1 MGILSD
7 FLLGPVG
14 EVGYGAMAESYER
27 ANKKADDQREL
38 FRGLGVDLRAE
49 RMANEKLLNEKLSNF
64 RSSELDFIS
73 NAKKYNPEYENY
85 SEDQLKLLFAPL
97 AEYLKGD
104 TFVGK
109 PEDVQKKVT
118 EALFQSGGIKVDSPY
133 TSVEEFTNQ
142 TKASISKPLELY
154 SGLAWN
160 TWENQVGSLA
170 YKTPEYNMDAMA
182 VEGLKITAANFPQW
196 FPATYG
202 VDSPA
207 MTVAKLSI
215 LAANARE
222 ESIVDGV
229 PNPWEFARLKKE
241 KFKNIKDSIN
251 LTHAAD
257 LFGINENDFM
267 KLIESGSPSLA
278 RLTQVTTQ
286 LATMD
291 INDPKRQALIDESAR
306 LVQAHI
312 EFLSNMREGLFEKY
326 ITKDSVQTKE
336 LPKIAMTIMNANF
349 SGEGEAY
356 KIHKQHVAV
365 LENPTSNI
373 GISMPENFQSNIIEG
388 NDGRNSEQFT
398 FVAVAQDPN
407 TPNISKNKKWLVVS
421 NTGIVFEL
429 PSIAVIR
436 NLDGAQGDV
445 TKIRKPN
452 KWAATIDDF
461 NMPNEALK
469 LHAAKAIKYAMEGK
483 LQLTFVR
490 KSGNYFIEDN
500 NYVKALENAAAFG
513 KNNQTGL
520 NIEYFGTKP
529 VEGYGTGQKYE
540 DVDLG
545 DPQA

>member
-7 FLLGPVG
+7 FLLGPVSDI
-14 EVGYGAMAESYER
+14 GYGAMAESYER
-27 ANKKADDQREL
+27 ANKKADDQAVL
-38 FRGLGVDLRAE
+38 FRGLGQDLRTE

-64 RSSELDFIS
+64 RSIELDFIN
-73 NAKKYNPEYENY
+73 NAGKYNTDWEKLPD
-85 SEDQLKLLFAPL
+85 EDLKLIFAPM

-118 EALFQSGGIKVDSPY
+118 DALFQSGGIKVDSPY

-356 KIHKQHVAV
+356 KLHKQHVAV

-388 NDGRNSEQFT
+388 NDGRNAEQFT
-398 FVAVAQDPN
+398 FVAVAQDPG

-429 PSIAVIR
+429 PSIAAIR
-436 NLDGAQGDV
+436 DLDGAQGDV
-445 TKIRKPN
+445 TKIRKPST
-452 KWAATIDDF
+452 WAATIDDF

-490 KSGNYFIEDN
+490 KSGNYFIEVN
-500 NYVKALENAAAFG
+500 NYVKALEDAGAFG
-513 KNNQTGL
+513 KNNQKGW

-529 VEGYGTGQKYE
+529 VEGYGTGIKPD
-540 DVDLG
+540 DVDLSG
-545 DPQA
+545 AYN

>member
-38 FRGLGVDLRAE
+38 FRGLGQDLRAE
-49 RMANEKLLNEKLSNF
+49 RMSNEKLLNEKLSNF
-64 RSSELDFIS
+64 RSIELDFIN
-73 NAKKYNPEYENY
+73 NAGKYNTDWEKLPD
-85 SEDQLKLLFAPL
+85 EDLKLIFAPM

-170 YKTPEYNMDAMA
+170 YKTPEYNMDAMSI
-182 VEGLKITAANFPQW
+182 EGLRITAMNFPM
-196 FPATYG
+196 FYPSAGGIET
-202 VDSPA
+202 PA

-215 LAANARE
+215 LSSNAKADATT
-222 ESIVDGV
+222 DGV
-229 PNPWEFARLKKE
+229 FDPWKFAELKRE
-241 KFKNIKDSIN
+241 RFNQVKDSIN
-251 LTHAAD
+251 MTNAAE
-257 LFGINENDFM
+257 LFGISENDFM
-267 KLIESGSPSLA
+267 KLIDSGSPSLA
-278 RLTQVTTQ
+278 RLTQITTQ

-291 INDPKRQALIDESAR
+291 INDPNRQALINESGR

-312 EFLSNMREGLFEKY
+312 EFLDNMKAGLVDKY
-326 ITKDSVQTKE
+326 VTQDSAQTKE

-356 KIHKQHVAV
+356 KLHKQHVAV

-373 GISMPENFQSNIIEG
+373 GISMKENFQSNIIEG
-388 NDGRNSEQFT
+388 NDGRNAEQFT

-429 PSIAVIR
+429 PSIAAIR
-436 NLDGAQGDV
+436 DLDGAQGDV
-445 TKIRKPN
+445 SKIRTPS

-500 NYVKALENAAAFG
+500 NYVNALENAGAFG

-520 NIEYFGTKP
+520 NIEYFGKKP
-529 VEGYGTGQKYE
+529 VEGYGAGIKFD
-540 DVDLG
+540 DVDPRITG
-545 DPQA
+545 S

>member
-7 FLLGPVG
+7 FLLGPIG
-14 EVGYGAMAESYER
+14 EIGHGGMAELYER

-38 FRGLGVDLRAE
+38 FRGLGVDLRGE
-49 RMANEKLLNEKLSNF
+49 RIKNEKLLNEKLSNF
-64 RSSELDFIS
+64 RSTELDFIN

-118 EALFQSGGIKVDSPY
+118 EALYQSGGIKVDDPY
-133 TSVEEFTNQ
+133 TSVEEFTNK
-142 TKASISKPLELY
+142 TKAAISAPLELY
-154 SGLAWN
+154 SGLGWN
-160 TWENQVGSLA
+160 TWENQVGNLA
-170 YKTPEYNMDAMA
+170 YKTPEYNMDAMST
-182 VEGLKITAANFPQW
+182 EGLRITAMNFPM
-196 FPATYG
+196 FYPSAG
-202 VDSPA
+202 GIENSA

-215 LAANARE
+215 LSANAKADATT
-222 ESIVDGV
+222 DGV
-229 PNPWEFARLKKE
+229 FDPWKFAE
-241 KFKNIKDSIN
+241 IKRERFNQVRDSIN
-251 LTHAAD
+251 ITNAAG
-257 LFGINENDFM
+257 LFGISENDFM
-267 KLIESGSPSLA
+267 KLIDSGSPSLA
-278 RLTQVTTQ
+278 RLTQITTQ

-291 INDPKRQALIDESAR
+291 INDPNRQALINESGR

-312 EFLSNMREGLFEKY
+312 EFLDNMKAGLVDKY
-326 ITKDSVQTKE
+326 VTQDSAQTKE

-388 NDGRNSEQFT
+388 NDGRNAEQFT

-429 PSIAVIR
+429 PSIAAIR
-436 NLDGAQGDV
+436 DLDGAQGDV
-445 TKIRKPN
+445 SKIRAPN

-500 NYVKALENAAAFG
+500 NYVKALEEAAAFG
-513 KNNQTGL
+513 KNNRNGY

-529 VEGYGTGQKYE
+529 VEGYGTGQAIK